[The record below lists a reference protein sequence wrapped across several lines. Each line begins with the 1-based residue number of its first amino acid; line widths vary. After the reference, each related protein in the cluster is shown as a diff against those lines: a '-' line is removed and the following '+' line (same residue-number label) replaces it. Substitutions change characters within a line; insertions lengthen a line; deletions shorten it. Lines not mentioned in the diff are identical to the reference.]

1 MSIEIMLWN
10 LNNFEECIRCLFIY
24 ILFIYF
30 YFVIKLF
37 NPKYETI
44 QQKIIPGFPGDYL
57 RPVLSFAKPRFA
69 AVLVERPVPF

>member
-1 MSIEIMLWN
+1 VNPPLSLKWRPARTPPDFQGE
-10 LNNFEECIRCLFIY
+10 
-24 ILFIYF
+24 F
-30 YFVIKLF
+30 YFGLKLF